1 MAVLLRDKP
10 FDHDDNDDDRN
21 TLLTLSQLVCYTH
34 AAAPVILYAV
44 VFTALLLHIDLI
56 FTGDSF
62 MISFLDYWHVAQ
74 AVPEQVWA
82 PFIRMLSLSILQ
94 SRVPFLNTL

>member
-10 FDHDDNDDDRN
+10 SDHGDNDDDRD
-21 TLLTLSQLVCYTH
+21 TLLTLSQLVCYMH

-56 FTGDSF
+56 FTGDSV
-62 MISFLDYWHVAQ
+62 MILFLDYWHVVQ

-82 PFIRMLSLSILQ
+82 LFIRMLSLSILQ
-94 SRVPFLNTL
+94 LRVLSLNTL